1 MLAVRDVQIT
11 VEVAAADAAPDASRP
26 VQTHAVPDALQVQG
40 DRGEVVKWHVQTVL
54 LAARLDVAPRA
65 LETVQEQH
73 PVAVED
79 VVPLAPLTAR
89 LCALQL
95 AVVTA
100 LDVMVHAKDHALI
113 RVVHFVVQDVKLIA
127 QVLAKINVVEI
138 VGQHVVRVVEEL
150 VVIHVLVP
158 VQTLA
163 LAVEEPVHPVVRPV
177 LGVLAVAVLAHLV
190 ARHVLERVPDHVLV
204 AMTYVRHPVRHPVQ
218 DVMAVRLAE
227 TLVEVDA
234 VLHVRILARNPVVM
248 DAKTSVVD
256 AALRALPH
264 AARIA
269 EILVRELVTVR
280 HPHQFIKKERKI
292 MMKLV
297 LKNQEEINVNYMNNV
312 YSFMED
318 APENERDHLSLSIL
332 EAGTDADVEKMKTSI
347 NAPGNNKNFKLVYTG
362 GEKTFE
368 GWLIASICEEIA
380 YGRRN
385 IIINLQKA

>member
-11 VEVAAADAAPDASRP
+11 VEVDAVDAAPDASRP

-100 LDVMVHAKDHALI
+100 LDVMVHAKNHALI

-138 VGQHVVRVVEEL
+138 VGQHVVRVVEEIVL
-150 VVIHVLVP
+150 RLARKDVQMIAQVPVQALVP
-158 VQTLA
+158 VVA
-163 LAVEEPVHPVVRPV
+163 RHV

-204 AMTYVRHPVRHPVQ
+204 AMTYVRHPVRHPVL

-234 VLHVRILARNPVVM
+234 VPHVRILARNPVVM

-269 EILVRELVTVR
+269 EIPVRELVTVR
-280 HPHQFIKKERKI
+280 HPHQFIKK
-292 MMKLV
+292 
-297 LKNQEEINVNYMNNV
+297 
-312 YSFMED
+312 
-318 APENERDHLSLSIL
+318 
-332 EAGTDADVEKMKTSI
+332 
-347 NAPGNNKNFKLVYTG
+347 
-362 GEKTFE
+362 GEKNYDETCFE
-368 GWLIASICEEIA
+368 KP
-380 YGRRN
+380 GRN
-385 IIINLQKA
+385 